1 MIAYVTDYTGPA
13 AGYRIISSVRA
24 KRVAPLLP
32 LDPGDR
38 ISVLSRSGGRRLVL
52 HLTVDGRNYTVD
64 AQHSPLCIAQ
74 ASPGCKVIAPARSAP
89 NAIVTAWRNIFA
101 SIASLLR
108 TAKDDQDTGS
118 RVASVGR
125 PAGPVASPPLLQLAG
140 GVEAARIDGKGFAI
154 AWSGGRAPFSVRII
168 SAGGALVSTAATN
181 ERAVVMRALTLPP
194 GAYTVKI
201 VDANGAFDDGQV
213 AVVGPQSIPAV
224 ACPPDVDQT
233 LCPVVE
239 AAQLAKQGKR
249 WYLAAYEKLALAPQL
264 GDVGRRLMR
273 WLAKG

>member
-13 AGYRIISSVRA
+13 AGYRITSSVRA

-32 LDPGDR
+32 LDAGDR
-38 ISVLSRSGGRRLVL
+38 ISVISASPGRHLVL

-64 AQHSPLCIAQ
+64 ALHSPLCIAQ
-74 ASPGCKVIAPARSAP
+74 TSPGCKVVARARSAP
-89 NAIVTAWRNIFA
+89 NVIVTAWRNIFA

-108 TAKDDQDTGS
+108 TVKDDQDTGS

-125 PAGPVASPPLLQLAG
+125 PAGTVAAPPLLQLAG
-140 GVEAARIDGKGFAI
+140 GVDPARVDGKGFAI
-154 AWSGGRAPFSVRII
+154 AWSAGRAPFSVRII
-168 SAGGALVSTAATN
+168 SANGAPVATATSN
-181 ERAVVMRALTLPP
+181 QRAVVMRALTLPP
-194 GAYTVKI
+194 GAYTVKV
-201 VDANGAFDDGQV
+201 VDAAGAFDDGQI
-213 AVVGPQSIPAV
+213 AVVSPQSIPV
-224 ACPPDVDQT
+224 VTCPRDVDQN

-249 WYLAAYEKLALAPQL
+249 WYLAAYDKLAFAPHL
-264 GDVGRRLMR
+264 DDVGRRLMR

>member
-13 AGYRIISSVRA
+13 AAYRITNSVRT

-32 LDPGDR
+32 LDAGDR
-38 ISVLSRSGGRRLVL
+38 ISVIPSSAGRRLVL

-64 AQHSPLCIAQ
+64 ALHSPLCIAQ
-74 ASPGCKVIAPARSAP
+74 AAPGCKVVAPARSAP

-108 TAKDDQDTGS
+108 TVKDDQNSGG

-125 PAGPVASPPLLQLAG
+125 PAGALAAPPLLRLAG
-140 GVEAARIDGKGFAI
+140 GVEPARIDGKGFAI
-154 AWSGGRAPFSVRII
+154 AWSGGRAPFSVRIL
-168 SAGGALVSTAATN
+168 SNSGTNVSTVTTGQS
-181 ERAVVMRALTLPP
+181 AVALRTLTLPA

-201 VDANGAFDDGQV
+201 VDAGGSFDDGQLRV
-213 AVVGPQSIPAV
+213 LDPQSIPAV
-224 ACPPDVDQT
+224 TCPRNVDQT

-239 AAQLAKQGKR
+239 AAQLAQKGKR
-249 WYLAAYEKLALAPQL
+249 WHLAAYEKLALAPHL
-264 GDVGRRLMR
+264 NDVGLRLMR